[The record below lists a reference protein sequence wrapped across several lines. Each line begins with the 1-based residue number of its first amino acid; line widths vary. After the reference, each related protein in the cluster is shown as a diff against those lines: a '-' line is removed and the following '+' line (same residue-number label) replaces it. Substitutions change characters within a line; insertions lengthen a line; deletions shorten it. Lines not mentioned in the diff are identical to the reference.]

1 MLSSLTREVLRRLQ
15 EREHT
20 FMQSKCV
27 ENNPKCC
34 EFEAWKRVMLLY
46 NQLVSAGGQTGST
59 LMMMMVM
66 MMVVVV
72 VVVIQAPCSP
82 VRGVFLQNQPH
93 RSIFHSS
100 GRFYSIQS
108 YFRLLYFL
116 ILFSKTSQK
125 SCGSDIAR
133 RFLVI
138 ASFSFQSFTIL
149 LKYSLCLRLIFD
161 FMKAKESIIAQMNV
175 SMHFRRPCSVFFFP
189 AYSLMLHFFVTPSCD
204 RVKTRI
210 VFLSES
216 SVSPGCLF
224 QMCSSCQAAGPG

>member
-1 MLSSLTREVLRRLQ
+1 
-15 EREHT
+15 
-20 FMQSKCV
+20 
-27 ENNPKCC
+27 
-34 EFEAWKRVMLLY
+34 MLLY

-59 LMMMMVM
+59 LMMMMM
-66 MMVVVV
+66 MMVV

-82 VRGVFLQNQPH
+82 VRGVFLQNQLH
-93 RSIFHSS
+93 RPIFHSS
-100 GRFYSIQS
+100 GQFYSIQNYFISS
-108 YFRLLYFL
+108 YFLV
-116 ILFSKTSQK
+116 LFSKTSQK

-149 LKYSLCLRLIFD
+149 LKYSLRLRRIFD
-161 FMKAKESIIAQMNV
+161 FIKAKESIIAQMNV
-175 SMHFRRPCSVFFFP
+175 LMHFGRPCSVFFF
-189 AYSLMLHFFVTPSCD
+189 FFCVFFDAAVFITSSCD

-224 QMCSSCQAAGPG
+224 QMCSSCQAAGPGGEAND